1 MKILFTA
8 SECVPFIKT
17 GGLADVVGALAPVLA
32 KQGHDVRVMLPLYA
46 AVPKQYVDQMTHVT
60 DFEVALGW
68 RRQYCGIELLEKDGV
83 KFYFVDN
90 KFYFGR
96 PYIYGMGGDEY
107 ERFGFFCRAALNA
120 LPLLDFQ
127 PDVIHAHD
135 WQSGMVPALLKIQY
149 AHLPFFANIKTMFTI
164 HNLQYQGVFGIRE
177 VQDVLGL
184 GDSLWTDDKLECYG
198 CANFMKAALVYSDII
213 TTVSPSYAEE
223 IQTAYYGERLDGLL
237 RARKHEVFGVL
248 NGIDMADYNPAT
260 DARIPAEY
268 TADDLSG
275 KAKCK
280 AELQEKLGLTV
291 DPNVPIIGMVGRL
304 SSQKGLDLVDYIIGD
319 LMSENVQLVV
329 LGMGESRYV
338 NLFSWAEGE
347 FKGKVAARFAMD
359 HALAHQ
365 IYAGCDMFLMPS
377 QFEPCGLSQLIA
389 LRYGTVPIVRETGG
403 LRDTVLSY
411 NEYTGDGNGFTFF
424 NYNANDMLNVINRA
438 IDYYENHKDVI
449 KEDDLLWKY
458 KWIWAC
464 TFDLPEI
471 PMEQVQAI
479 GEDYKTRILR
489 NGYSLRSYYHR
500 WSVECVWMRQYDKA
514 KEYIDKMLNEKI
526 DDQSCEACELNFML
540 DYYLETGQFDEA
552 YSRAQPLINKQI
564 TCYEANLRA
573 YLKLAYYAQK
583 AGKPEIAADMCARAE
598 EALVGRE
605 KDEYLLLYL
614 GLFIA
619 YNMMTKPERAWEY
632 AERCIGWSLR
642 TNTLKSYRFS
652 CDMVEALKY
661 ETRPEV
667 SLSLPEEFPLYRPD
681 GIYQVNELR
690 NYFYQQAEELARRYD
705 ARNGNSGYMDRLKD
719 LMSN

>member
-237 RARKHEVFGVL
+237 RARKREVFGVL
-248 NGIDMADYNPAT
+248 NVQGGIA
-260 DARIPAEY
+260 
-268 TADDLSG
+268 
-275 KAKCK
+275 
-280 AELQEKLGLTV
+280 
-291 DPNVPIIGMVGRL
+291 
-304 SSQKGLDLVDYIIGD
+304 
-319 LMSENVQLVV
+319 
-329 LGMGESRYV
+329 GE
-338 NLFSWAEGE
+338 
-347 FKGKVAARFAMD
+347 ARF
-359 HALAHQ
+359 
-365 IYAGCDMFLMPS
+365 
-377 QFEPCGLSQLIA
+377 
-389 LRYGTVPIVRETGG
+389 
-403 LRDTVLSY
+403 
-411 NEYTGDGNGFTFF
+411 
-424 NYNANDMLNVINRA
+424 
-438 IDYYENHKDVI
+438 
-449 KEDDLLWKY
+449 
-458 KWIWAC
+458 
-464 TFDLPEI
+464 
-471 PMEQVQAI
+471 
-479 GEDYKTRILR
+479 
-489 NGYSLRSYYHR
+489 
-500 WSVECVWMRQYDKA
+500 
-514 KEYIDKMLNEKI
+514 
-526 DDQSCEACELNFML
+526 
-540 DYYLETGQFDEA
+540 
-552 YSRAQPLINKQI
+552 
-564 TCYEANLRA
+564 
-573 YLKLAYYAQK
+573 
-583 AGKPEIAADMCARAE
+583 
-598 EALVGRE
+598 
-605 KDEYLLLYL
+605 
-614 GLFIA
+614 
-619 YNMMTKPERAWEY
+619 
-632 AERCIGWSLR
+632 
-642 TNTLKSYRFS
+642 
-652 CDMVEALKY
+652 
-661 ETRPEV
+661 
-667 SLSLPEEFPLYRPD
+667 
-681 GIYQVNELR
+681 
-690 NYFYQQAEELARRYD
+690 
-705 ARNGNSGYMDRLKD
+705 DR
-719 LMSN
+719 